1 MIPPSL
7 CGLVRMEPLV
17 LLGIYS
23 VLIVLVSL
31 IGGIIPLFRQWSSGQ
46 LHLMTALSAGV
57 FIGATFIILLPEA
70 VEAMEPS
77 EALPLVMVGFF
88 IILLFEVLLKHRHQH
103 ECEEHTDEH
112 KHSLTSTTAFVGL
125 SVHSAMD
132 GFALGVAVVLNQEI
146 GAMVFLA
153 ILAHKAIDVFSLST
167 TFALA
172 DVGRKKGFVFMALF
186 SLITP
191 VAAAIAFPF
200 IDILQHIE
208 VGIPLA
214 LAGGT
219 FMYVGIYD
227 LLPEAFHEEHSD
239 LKAIALV
246 ALGIIIMYFLGTV
259 LESAGI

>member
-1 MIPPSL
+1 
-7 CGLVRMEPLV
+7 MEPLV

-31 IGGIIPLFRQWSSGQ
+31 IGGILPLIRNWSSSQ

-57 FIGATFIILLPEA
+57 FIGATFIILIPDA
-70 VEAMEPS
+70 VEAMDPGQ
-77 EALPLVMVGFF
+77 ALILVMVGFL
-88 IILLFEVLLKHRHQH
+88 IILLFEVLLKHHHQD
-103 ECEEHTDEH
+103 ECDEHTEEHQ
-112 KHSLTSTTAFVGL
+112 HSLTSTTAFVGL
-125 SVHSAMD
+125 SIHSAMD

-146 GAMVFLA
+146 GTVVFLA

-172 DVGRKKGFVFMALF
+172 EIDKRKGVTFMVLF

-191 VAAAIAFPF
+191 IAAFIAFPF
-200 IDILQHIE
+200 LEQLTNID

-227 LLPEAFHEEHSD
+227 LLPEAFHEEHSGI
-239 LKAIALV
+239 KAIALV
-246 ALGIIIMYFLGTV
+246 ALGIVLMYLLGTF
-259 LESAGI
+259 LRSAGI